1 MPTAYE
7 VLCGGRV
14 TPKSRVY
21 LSGLCCLLRTHFEC
35 AACGFNQVAL
45 WCGLKLAS
53 GFVGSVASCEG
64 IPSRLR
70 SAATCDLSG
79 VI

>member
-1 MPTAYE
+1 MLTAYE

-14 TPKSRVY
+14 TPKSRIY
-21 LSGLCCLLRTHFEC
+21 LSGLCCLLRPHFEC
-35 AACGFNQVAL
+35 AACRSNRVVL

-64 IPSRLR
+64 IPDRPR